1 MPHQKHHGSETS
13 LKIEHNLFFQKQIN
27 TTVKRDFEFH
37 LLLLKRTLWGK
48 GVQEQGGWPKKTCC
62 SWKLTQGTT
71 RTPSRLSFF
80 LETLDQTLAIS
91 RSGTRVSSRI
101 APTGNSHRQ
110 PSSRSTASASQVGTR
125 GTSATTSSGPL
136 TRMATA
142 TSTSESFF
150 LQLTSLQVEQQRRSW
165 AGHSG
170 KNTSYWHRIIELIS
184 IWTWK
189 PCLAWVY

>member
-1 MPHQKHHGSETS
+1 M
-13 LKIEHNLFFQKQIN
+13 
-27 TTVKRDFEFH
+27 KRDFEFH

-91 RSGTRVSSRI
+91 RSGTRVSSRT
-101 APTGNSHRQ
+101 ARTGNSHRP

-136 TRMATA
+136 TQMETA
-142 TSTSESFF
+142 TSTSRNS
-150 LQLTSLQVEQQRRSW
+150 SLLSASHQVGLLKRNWTGRL
-165 AGHSG
+165 G
-170 KNTSYWHRIIELIS
+170 KIQGYQFVSR
-184 IWTWK
+184 
-189 PCLAWVY
+189 PC

>member
-1 MPHQKHHGSETS
+1 M
-13 LKIEHNLFFQKQIN
+13 
-27 TTVKRDFEFH
+27 
-37 LLLLKRTLWGK
+37 
-48 GVQEQGGWPKKTCC
+48 
-62 SWKLTQGTT
+62 
-71 RTPSRLSFF
+71 
-80 LETLDQTLAIS
+80 
-91 RSGTRVSSRI
+91 
-101 APTGNSHRQ
+101 
-110 PSSRSTASASQVGTR
+110 R

-170 KNTSYWHRIIELIS
+170 KNTSYWHRICIELIS

-189 PCLAWVY
+189 PCLAWVYWFGLRNDIRKIVDCIWSLLMQFISKANNRKWSDLQINDRWEFSKIFPGFSFYKTPFLWKRIHWPDLFLGIINEWESPCFQIQVFPGRWLSFFLSYFSQLAGSF

>member
-1 MPHQKHHGSETS
+1 MGQGSSRAGRLTKEDVLF
-13 LKIEHNLFFQKQIN
+13 LKAN
-27 TTVKRDFEFH
+27 TRYDEDTIQV
-37 LLLLKRTLWGK
+37 
-48 GVQEQGGWPKKTCC
+48 VIC
-62 SWKLTQGTT
+62 
-71 RTPSRLSFF
+71 

-91 RSGTRVSSRI
+91 RSGTRVSSRT
-101 APTGNSHRQ
+101 APTGNSHRP

-170 KNTSYWHRIIELIS
+170 KNTSYWYRIIELIS
-184 IWTWK
+184 IYMDLKT
-189 PCLAWVY
+189 LSSLGLLI